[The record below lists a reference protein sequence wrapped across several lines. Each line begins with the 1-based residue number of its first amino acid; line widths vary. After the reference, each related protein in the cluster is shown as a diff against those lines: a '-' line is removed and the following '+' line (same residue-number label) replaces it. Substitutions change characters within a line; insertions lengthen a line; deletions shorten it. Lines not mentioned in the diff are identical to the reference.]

1 MHCHIPLSPN
11 IFIII
16 IVYPHSDK
24 GIIAVDVLTKPD
36 LIIRKYSQLTPY
48 EERFLEMKSFTEQ
61 RDEYTPDELWILQH
75 HDVLTQGQAGK
86 PEHILI
92 PSHLPVVQTDRGGQ
106 VTWHGQGQMVVY
118 FMFDL
123 NRLKWNVR
131 TLVSYAENLM
141 ISLLKKYNIEAYA
154 KPDAPGVYVDGRK
167 IGSLGFKIRKGR
179 SYHGLSLNIDCE
191 LDGFHTINPCGYAG
205 LEMVRI
211 CDLVANYPSFEQ
223 LSRDV
228 IQALTESDFFGNIQV
243 STQ

>member
-1 MHCHIPLSPN
+1 M
-11 IFIII
+11 
-16 IVYPHSDK
+16 
-24 GIIAVDVLTKPD
+24 TQPD
-36 LIIRKYSQLTPY
+36 LIIRQYSELTPY
-48 EERFLEMKSFTEQ
+48 QDRFLEMKSFTEQ
-61 RDEYTPDELWILQH
+61 RDEQTPDELWILQH

-92 PSHLPVVQTDRGGQ
+92 PSDLPVVQTDRGGQ
-106 VTWHGQGQMVVY
+106 VTWHGKGQMVVY

-141 ISLLKKYNIEAYA
+141 IELLKKYGVDAYA
-154 KPDAPGVYVDGRK
+154 KPDAPGVYVADRK

-179 SYHGLSLNIDCE
+179 SYHGLALNIDCN

-211 CDLVANYPSFEQ
+211 CDLVEDYPNYAQ
-223 LSRDV
+223 LSQDV
-228 IQALTESDFFGNIQV
+228 VDMLTTSGFFNRIQLSSQ
-243 STQ
+243 